1 MGVNTASYFINYLYA
16 MPVAEK
22 HTQADFEVVV
32 WEITETEDFF
42 NERISYRS
50 NANNANKILQQM
62 ASRYL
67 LELMHPTFPFNKLHK
82 MDNGKL
88 VLQDSSIDFSLTH
101 TAEYAAAIM
110 STELKV
116 GIDIEKIDKRVL
128 KVDRKFLNQFELDW
142 LSKLDVDS
150 RIKYTTLCWS
160 IKETV
165 FKWWGTGEIDFANH
179 IEIQDPGM
187 LNQGSLSVNFSKTYL
202 IALPIQYK
210 LIGDHW
216 LTYIAIKHP

>member
-22 HTQADFEVVV
+22 HTQADFGVVV
-32 WEITETEDFF
+32 WKITETEGFF
-42 NERISYRS
+42 NQRFSYRS
-50 NANNANKILQQM
+50 NANNANKILQQL

-67 LELMHPTFPFNKLHK
+67 LELMHPSFPFSRVQQLES
-82 MDNGKL
+82 GKL
-88 VLQDSSIDFSLTH
+88 VLKNSSIDFSLTH
-101 TAEYAAAIM
+101 NAEFTAAIM

-150 RIKYTTLCWS
+150 RMKYTTLCWS

-165 FKWWGTGEIDFANH
+165 FKWWATGGIDFANH

-187 LNQGSLSVNFSKTYL
+187 LNQGSLSVNFSKTSL
-202 IALPIQYK
+202 LALPIQYK

-216 LTYIAIKHP
+216 LTYIALKHP